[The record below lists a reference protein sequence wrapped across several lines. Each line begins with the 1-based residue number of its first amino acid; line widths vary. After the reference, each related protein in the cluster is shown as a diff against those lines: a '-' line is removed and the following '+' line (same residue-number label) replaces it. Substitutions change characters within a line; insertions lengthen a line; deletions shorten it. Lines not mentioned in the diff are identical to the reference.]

1 VTALLR
7 YQTAILLRSHRW
19 IFPLIAYGLLIA
31 VGAAGS
37 TSLAETLDWT
47 GAMLVPVVAFL
58 TRGMLTAE
66 PDAARACVCAAA
78 GPVRAQLATLIVPLG
93 AGAVLGLAATVFD
106 VLTAEAAAKA
116 PVSGL
121 PGKVTAAADHP
132 GIVLAGL
139 LIALVC
145 LLVGSAVGALCNPPL
160 LRHPAAAM
168 LSTLAAIILALA
180 SGVSPRQRGHQPH
193 HRPVGQ
199 PPRGELAGNGPAD
212 QRGLPGGRD
221 LGGIRDRRDAPRH
234 LVREFEPKNEKS
246 AVAGRQGQQTIGVTI
261 AAICDAGLRVDPT
274 CGVPRPDARSA
285 SRAAPMTRRE
295 PEQWES
301 SNGNP
306 SRPAAWPRSNN

>member
-1 VTALLR
+1 VNALLR
-7 YQTAILLRSHRW
+7 YQAAILLRSHRW

-58 TRGMLTAE
+58 TRAMLTAE

-78 GPVRAQLATLIVPLG
+78 GPARAQLATLIVPLG
-93 AGAVLGLAATVFD
+93 VGAVLSIAATVFD
-106 VLTAEAAAKA
+106 VLTAEAATKA
-116 PVSGL
+116 PESGL

-132 GIVLAGL
+132 GIAAAGL

-180 SGVSPRQRGHQPH
+180 AGVSPASAAISHTTAQAASPLAANWPGP
-193 HRPVGQ
+193 GQ
-199 PPRGELAGNGPAD
+199 LIGAACLVVVTWAVSLIAGT
-212 QRGLPGGRD
+212 
-221 LGGIRDRRDAPRH
+221 RRDTWS
-234 LVREFEPKNEKS
+234 V
-246 AVAGRQGQQTIGVTI
+246 
-261 AAICDAGLRVDPT
+261 
-274 CGVPRPDARSA
+274 
-285 SRAAPMTRRE
+285 
-295 PEQWES
+295 S
-301 SNGNP
+301 S
-306 SRPAAWPRSNN
+306 S

>member
-93 AGAVLGLAATVFD
+93 AGAVLAVAATVFD

-180 SGVSPRQRGHQPH
+180 AGVSPANAAISHSTAQTASPLAANWPGTGPL
-193 HRPVGQ
+193 VGAVC
-199 PPRGELAGNGPAD
+199 LVAVTWAASV
-212 QRGLPGGRD
+212 
-221 LGGIRDRRDAPRH
+221 IAATRRDTWS
-234 LVREFEPKNEKS
+234 V
-246 AVAGRQGQQTIGVTI
+246 
-261 AAICDAGLRVDPT
+261 
-274 CGVPRPDARSA
+274 
-285 SRAAPMTRRE
+285 
-295 PEQWES
+295 S
-301 SNGNP
+301 S
-306 SRPAAWPRSNN
+306 S